1 MPYNANNRKELISMN
16 KSIEKATDEMLA
28 SMNNF
33 VLKTY
38 KFREEVLSVAV
49 NAAKLSSN
57 VDKLM
62 LCDKYSG
69 AVIALS
75 YILEDIMNKTVE
87 IVDYVTEGKC
97 GESDYDDI
105 IKAIEDMGY

>member
-1 MPYNANNRKELISMN
+1 MD

-28 SMNNF
+28 SMNEF
-33 VLKTY
+33 VINTY

-62 LCDKYSG
+62 LCDKYTG

-75 YILEDIMNKTVE
+75 YVLEDVVNKTVE
-87 IVDYVTEGKC
+87 IADYVTEGKYSE
-97 GESDYDDI
+97 ESDLDNNI
-105 IKAIEDMGY
+105 QAIEDMGY